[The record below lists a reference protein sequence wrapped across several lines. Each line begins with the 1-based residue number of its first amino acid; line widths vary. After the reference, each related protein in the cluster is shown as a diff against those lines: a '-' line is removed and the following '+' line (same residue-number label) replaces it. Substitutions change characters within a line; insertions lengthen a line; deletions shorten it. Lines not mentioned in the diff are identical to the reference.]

1 MNVIELKGVGK
12 VFKDG
17 PRPTVAL
24 RNISLQIKPGEMLAI
39 MGPSGS
45 GKSTLLNIV
54 GLLDVSSSGKYYIDN
69 GLIARQND
77 HYLAKV
83 RREKIGFVFQSF
95 NLLGRLTLA
104 QNIEL
109 PMIYRQVRAKERRKR
124 ARELLASVGLKGY
137 EKYTP
142 NQISQGQAQRA
153 AIARALANQPSLIL
167 ADEPTGN
174 LDTKSS
180 EVVMDIFKKLN
191 KAGATLVIVTHNPE
205 IAAYAHRTVVIRDGQ
220 IVRGAKK

>member
-1 MNVIELKGVGK
+1 MNVIELKKVGK

-17 PRPTVAL
+17 PKPTVAL
-24 RNISLQIKPGEMLAI
+24 RDISLQIKLGEMLAI

-45 GKSTLLNIV
+45 GKSTLLNII

-69 GLIARQND
+69 KLIARQND
-77 HYLAKV
+77 HYLARI

-109 PMIYRQVRAKERRKR
+109 PMIYRRIRSKDRRKR
-124 ARELLASVGLKGY
+124 ARELLASVGLKSY

-180 EVVMDIFKKLN
+180 EVVMDIFKQLN

-205 IAAYAHRTVVIRDGQ
+205 VAAYAHRTVVIRDGQ
-220 IVRGAKK
+220 IVKGARK